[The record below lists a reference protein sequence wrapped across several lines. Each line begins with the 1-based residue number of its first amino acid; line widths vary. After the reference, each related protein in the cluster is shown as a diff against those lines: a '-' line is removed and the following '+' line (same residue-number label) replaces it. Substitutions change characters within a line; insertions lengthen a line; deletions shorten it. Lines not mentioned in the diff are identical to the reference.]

1 MEQMEHMPQ
10 KSVGYFFLR
19 TKDVHVENGAAFIT
33 FFARL
38 TRETSFKKE
47 GVEQTRIQPV
57 WVEIDEVLMG
67 NASEKAKALPNC
79 MQRYELTPKVFYSL
93 YQLSKSCPAEL
104 FYITPYHLKF
114 TYRKFIT

>member
-19 TKDVHVENGAAFIT
+19 SKDVHVENGAAFIT

-38 TRETSFKKE
+38 TRETSLKKE
-47 GVEQTRIQPV
+47 GVEQTRIQPI

-67 NASEKAKALPNC
+67 HASEKAKAMPNC
-79 MQRYELTPKVFYSL
+79 MQRYELTPNVFYSL

-104 FYITPYHLKF
+104 FYITPYHLKS
-114 TYRKFIT
+114 THRKFIT